1 MNAHQREI
9 SSEENFNNQVYRM
22 ILSVNNGQPLSLAT
36 LSLPD
41 GLMDRVAMLTGMEVM
56 HGLSNIDFHSSV
68 LSWLWSLPAAEIN
81 IETLI

>member
-1 MNAHQREI
+1 MI
-9 SSEENFNNQVYRM
+9 SVEEDFNNQVDRM
-22 ILSVNNGQPLSLAT
+22 IFSVGISQLPSPDSPVIVNGFINKVHMVS
-36 LSLPD
+36 
-41 GLMDRVAMLTGMEVM
+41 GMEVM